1 MKMQIEVT
9 TKVPFA
15 DLRSAE
21 AAFVKGNAKL
31 VFEAHPDHS
40 RVLERA
46 ANVAE
51 EFALDIYVDGK
62 LTDPYEIRD
71 KLRGEEEE

>member
-1 MKMQIEVT
+1 MKMQVSVRIRA
-9 TKVPFA
+9 PLA

-21 AAFVKGNAKL
+21 AAFVRGAARL
-31 VFEAHPDHS
+31 VFEAHPDRS

-71 KLRGEEEE
+71 KLEREDQT